1 MKNYV
6 APSLLAADKQRLSE
20 EIKLA
25 EESGAEYLH
34 FDVMDGKFVPSVS
47 FGLEELEKISK
58 LHNMVNDVHIMID
71 NPDEVAIKYAKAGAD
86 IVTFHIEALPC
97 MGCLAKTIKALHD
110 YGTKVGISIKPGT
123 KVNALDPF
131 LQDIDLVL
139 IMSVEPGKGGQ
150 PFMKSALRKIKYLR
164 RMIDRHHYDVLIEV
178 DGGINDVTGAL
189 ARKAGADILVAGTLL
204 FGHEDFK
211 ERVDKLR

>member
-1 MKNYV
+1 
-6 APSLLAADKQRLSE
+6 
-20 EIKLA
+20 
-25 EESGAEYLH
+25 
-34 FDVMDGKFVPSVS
+34 
-47 FGLEELEKISK
+47 
-58 LHNMVNDVHIMID
+58 
-71 NPDEVAIKYAKAGAD
+71 
-86 IVTFHIEALPC
+86 

-189 ARKAGADILVAGTLL
+189 AREAGADILVAGTYL

>member
-6 APSLLAADKQRLSE
+6 APSLLAADKNKLFE

-34 FDVMDGKFVPSVS
+34 FDVMDGKFVPNVS
-47 FGLEELEKISK
+47 FGLEDLSKISK
-58 LHNMVNDVHIMID
+58 SHKMINDVHIMIED
-71 NPDEVAIKYAKAGAD
+71 PDEHALKYAKAGAD
-86 IVTFHIEALPC
+86 IVTFHLEALPC
-97 MGCLAKTIKALHD
+97 SGCMAKTIKSLHD
-110 YGTKVGISIKPGT
+110 YGVKVGVSIKPGT

-131 LQDIDLVL
+131 LKDIDLVL

-150 PFMKSALRKIKYLR
+150 PFMRSALRKIKYLR
-164 RMIDRHHYDVLIEV
+164 RLIDHQKYHVLIEV

-189 ARKAGADILVAGTLL
+189 ARQAGADILVAGTYL
-204 FGHEDFK
+204 FGHDDFK
-211 ERVDKLR
+211 ERVNKLR

>member
-58 LHNMVNDVHIMID
+58 LHKMVNDVHIMIE
-71 NPDEVAIKYAKAGAD
+71 NPDEEAIKYAKAGAD

-178 DGGINDVTGAL
+178 DGGINDVT
-189 ARKAGADILVAGTLL
+189 
-204 FGHEDFK
+204 
-211 ERVDKLR
+211 

>member
-34 FDVMDGKFVPSVS
+34 FDVMDGKFVPNVS

-58 LHNMVNDVHIMID
+58 LHKMVNDVHIMIE
-71 NPDEVAIKYAKAGAD
+71 NPDEEAIKYAKAGAD

-97 MGCLAKTIKALHD
+97 MGCLAKTI
-110 YGTKVGISIKPGT
+110 
-123 KVNALDPF
+123 
-131 LQDIDLVL
+131 
-139 IMSVEPGKGGQ
+139 
-150 PFMKSALRKIKYLR
+150 
-164 RMIDRHHYDVLIEV
+164 
-178 DGGINDVTGAL
+178 
-189 ARKAGADILVAGTLL
+189 
-204 FGHEDFK
+204 
-211 ERVDKLR
+211 

>member
-189 ARKAGADILVAGTLL
+189 ARKAGADILVAGTYL

>member
-34 FDVMDGKFVPSVS
+34 FDVMDGKFVPNVS

-58 LHNMVNDVHIMID
+58 LHKMVNDVHIMIE
-71 NPDEVAIKYAKAGAD
+71 NPDEEAIKYAKAGAD

-178 DGGINDVTGAL
+178 DGGINEVTGAL
-189 ARKAGADILVAGTLL
+189 AREAGADILVAGTYL

-211 ERVDKLR
+211 ERVNKLR